1 MKLSQNITNLW
12 GENNMSLGKVYLAS
26 GWFSPE
32 WMEEVENIKSVFEK
46 HGISYFSPKDEN
58 LCDNDAAESMQDQIF
73 KGNIQHLHEC
83 DWMLCNTRNKDMGS
97 IFEAGYMNC
106 LEKPIVYFC
115 DGLPPGAQFNL
126 MLAASGE
133 AVCTSL
139 KQLDNYLSDCVGSSQ
154 LVEMRYQ
161 GAIE

>member
-1 MKLSQNITNLW
+1 
-12 GENNMSLGKVYLAS
+12 MSLGKVYLAS

-32 WMEEVENIKSVFEK
+32 WMKEVENIKSVFEK
-46 HGISYFSPKDEN
+46 HGIDYFSPKDEN
-58 LCDNDAAESMQDQIF
+58 LCDPNAAESMQDQIF
-73 KGNIQHLHEC
+73 DGNIKHLHESS
-83 DWMLCNTRNKDMGS
+83 WML
-97 IFEAGYMNC
+97 C

-126 MLAASGE
+126 MLAASGI

-139 KQLDNYLSDCVGSSQ
+139 TELDEYLSACVDKDK
-154 LVEMRYQ
+154 LLTKRYE

>member
-1 MKLSQNITNLW
+1 
-12 GENNMSLGKVYLAS
+12 MSLGKVYLAS

-32 WMEEVENIKSVFEK
+32 WMKEVENIKSVFEK
-46 HGISYFSPKDEN
+46 HGINYFSPKDEN
-58 LCDNDAAESMQDQIF
+58 LCDPEAVESMQDQIF
-73 KGNIQHLHEC
+73 DGNIKHLHESA
-83 DWMLCNTRNKDMGS
+83 WMLCNTRNKDMGT

-126 MLAASGE
+126 MLASSGI

-139 KQLDNYLSDCVGSSQ
+139 EDLDVYLAACVSKET
-154 LVEMRYQ
+154 LLTRRYE
-161 GAIE
+161 GKIE